1 MKCHDAAE
9 AALTVV
15 CVLLSA
21 MPGRHKGIGMNKP
34 KKTRVDVPKML
45 MVKLLLRDV
54 AAEQELSDAKFS
66 VEACKPVSAIRL
78 ATNAVRACYARVVRL
93 QRAVKRIMARCDTC
107 KRMSDRSMERNLKHC
122 VSVHEHAM
130 LLPGLK
136 YVQN

>member
-34 KKTRVDVPKML
+34 RKTRVEVPKML
-45 MVKLLLRDV
+45 MVKLLLRGV
-54 AAEQELSDAKFS
+54 AAEQELSDAKCS

-78 ATNAVRACYARVVRL
+78 ATNAVRACYARMVRL
-93 QRAVKRIMARCDTC
+93 RRAVERIMAQSDAC
-107 KRMSDRSMERNLKHC
+107 KRLSEKHRKKFEALC
-122 VSVHEHAM
+122 ASSLTKE
-130 LLPGLK
+130 
-136 YVQN
+136 